1 MDKLI
6 IVYSIIAVVTGT
18 ILEGTFGG
26 FVNRAGK
33 VFDLIGM
40 YFFFRFMIAE
50 ENDLRYVLTFIAVL
64 LIPLGVLLFIE
75 KTQGT
80 NFFSILLKAPLE
92 LVIRDGKIRA
102 MGPFQ
107 HPILAGTFCATC
119 FPLIATL
126 WWKGKKS
133 KILFVLSTLA
143 ILVGIYASNSSGPIM
158 SFIFCLIGFAVF
170 KFRHNMRTVR
180 WMIVLGL
187 VFLQLVMKA
196 PVWFVLAK
204 IDLTGSSTGWHRA
217 ELIDSALRHFNEWW
231 LVGTTYTRHWMPTG
245 IEANLNHTDI
255 TNQYIAL
262 GVQGGILLLA
272 TFIYMQI
279 TCFRNIGKVLRR
291 NENKPISFL
300 ILPWACGVVQF
311 SHIGTFLSIPFFD
324 QTISLV
330 YFIFAVTTFLTINQG
345 PDPINKI
352 SNKTFSFDESGMNSF
367 EAKGP

>member
-1 MDKLI
+1 MAVGAFFLALLCFTNLDKPQFGLIQPAWRLLLPIGLLRVLIRKEPLTGGMVKMDKLI

-143 ILVGIYASNSSGPIM
+143 ILVGIYASNSSGRLCHLF
-158 SFIFCLIGFAVF
+158 S
-170 KFRHNMRTVR
+170 
-180 WMIVLGL
+180 VLL
-187 VFLQLVMKA
+187 
-196 PVWFVLAK
+196 
-204 IDLTGSSTGWHRA
+204 GSPFSN
-217 ELIDSALRHFNEWW
+217 S
-231 LVGTTYTRHWMPTG
+231 G
-245 IEANLNHTDI
+245 IT
-255 TNQYIAL
+255 
-262 GVQGGILLLA
+262 
-272 TFIYMQI
+272 
-279 TCFRNIGKVLRR
+279 
-291 NENKPISFL
+291 
-300 ILPWACGVVQF
+300 
-311 SHIGTFLSIPFFD
+311 
-324 QTISLV
+324 
-330 YFIFAVTTFLTINQG
+330 
-345 PDPINKI
+345 
-352 SNKTFSFDESGMNSF
+352 
-367 EAKGP
+367 